1 MPAFVQRWVCLR
13 WLTAFAALVA
23 VSCGGNGGSDRARAL
38 HWFSTCGDPV
48 CMGHRDHGVE
58 PCTTERVGEPCSPE
72 GARCD
77 PGSSCNQDVV
87 CATADPTMGPGGCPI
102 SKREFKDAI
111 RYLTA
116 ADRKRVHDE
125 LVAFRLATWEY
136 RAPLA
141 DGKRHFGFIIDDVG
155 SSPSVEPNG
164 SVVDLYG
171 YTSMAVAA
179 FQEQA
184 AQIDELKREVA
195 QLRKDLE
202 ASRRPVR

>member
-1 MPAFVQRWVCLR
+1 VQPKRGLR
-13 WLTAFAALVA
+13 YD
-23 VSCGGNGGSDRARAL
+23 GSHD
-38 HWFSTCGDPV
+38 
-48 CMGHRDHGVE
+48 
-58 PCTTERVGEPCSPE
+58 
-72 GARCD
+72 
-77 PGSSCNQDVV
+77 
-87 CATADPTMGPGGCPI
+87 GPGRLPDSEARVQGRDPLPDG
-102 SKREFKDAI
+102 RGPQA
-111 RYLTA
+111 RPRRA
-116 ADRKRVHDE
+116 ARVP
-125 LVAFRLATWEY
+125 LATWEY

-141 DGKRHFGFIIDDVG
+141 DGKRHFGFVIDDVG

-202 ASRRPVR
+202 ASAASR